1 MQRWMSRARGFVLVT
16 VVAVACSDDP
26 ETTAPPPPPPP
37 EETDTADRAALI
49 AFYNATNGRTHWT
62 EKENWNTPST
72 IRIWQG
78 VKTNSAGFVTELALP
93 DNNLSGT
100 LPPQLGDLAHLQ
112 RLVLNDNKLTGPI
125 PGELG
130 KLAELTMLN
139 LSDNALSGA
148 IPGGLG
154 ALSRLDSLQLARNEL
169 SGAIP
174 AELGNLSALRRL
186 LLAWNQLSGPVP
198 PELGNLAGLTYLSV
212 SRNELTGTIPPE
224 LANLGSI
231 RVLSVSRNSL
241 TGTVPPELGEL
252 ATVEGLYLYDNELT
266 GEIPAS
272 LGALSELETLWIH
285 ENGLTGPL
293 PDEIGE
299 LANLEDL
306 RAENNELSGTIPDA
320 LVSLKGLTRLW
331 IAGNRFTGRLPSA
344 IGEMRALQS
353 LYLDANYEL
362 TGLLPRSLLKLKS
375 LAWFSYDGTGLCA
388 QIDEEFQ
395 EWLSGIPEGYRTECD
410 TTQVERLAL
419 EGLHDLTG
427 GPAWANRGA
436 WGTEAALGDWH
447 GVTTEGGRVVEVALS
462 ANGLSGPL
470 PGEIGNLTALR
481 RVDLEGNDLSG
492 GLPGTLAW
500 LAELNEF
507 SVANNSRLA
516 GPLPFALTRLEQ
528 IRVLDFQ
535 GTGLCASPSAG
546 FQAWFTAIPAPTG
559 PTCENPEQVAVS
571 LPIVYLTQSVQ
582 SPSGRVQ
589 LVANREALLR
599 VFLTAEEPRGFFE
612 PVVVAVFTRAGTE
625 VHRVQMVRA
634 DDRIPGEADESDLG
648 MSYNAVI
655 PARVIAPNVRM
666 AVEVDPEGTVPFAP
680 ESGTRFPA
688 EGSDSLRVVEVP
700 PMQLT
705 VVPVLEALQP
715 DTSVLEWTHGING
728 DSPQL
733 GLLRHAF
740 PFSQFRAKARESH
753 VTSLD
758 LTSEDDQWRLVLELE
773 ALRTSDGATG
783 YYYGAAASVNGYVRG
798 RARVPGWASMGKA
811 WATEIAHEIG
821 HNVSLNHAPCG
832 NPPNVDTGYPYR
844 DGSIGMWGYDFR
856 DGSLLSPEV
865 RRDIMGYCYNQGW
878 LSDFHFRRVISHR
891 NRVEGDAARAMVAA
905 AGPRT
910 DVLVLWGGVVGGEP
924 RIEPPFSMRAEA
936 RLPEGSGPYRIRG
949 IGSEGRALFSLDFTP
964 GEDKFGDR
972 YFFFTVPIKPEWAD
986 SLERIMLMGPEGA
999 VTVQRDGERTLTVV
1013 TERGTGRIRGILQDW
1028 EGALPAALSDV
1039 DGLEARTTRGLA
1051 EAVRRGR

>member
-1 MQRWMSRARGFVLVT
+1 MQHWMSRCRRFTLVT
-16 VVAVACSDDP
+16 VLATACSDDP
-26 ETTAPPPPPPP
+26 ATTAPPPPPPP
-37 EETDTADRAALI
+37 AETDTADRGALI
-49 AFYNATNGRTHWT
+49 AFYNATNGRTHWE
-62 EKENWNTPST
+62 EKRSWNTPES
-72 IRIWQG
+72 IRQWQG
-78 VKTNSAGFVTELALP
+78 VTTNAAGFVTELALP
-93 DNNLSGT
+93 ENNLSGP

-112 RLVLNDNKLTGPI
+112 RLVLNGNKLTGPI
-125 PGELG
+125 PAELG

-139 LSDNALSGA
+139 LRDNDLSGA
-148 IPGGLG
+148 IPGQLG
-154 ALSRLDSLQLARNEL
+154 ALSRLDSLLLSSNEL

-174 AELGNLSALRRL
+174 AELGNLSSLRRL

-231 RVLSVSRNSL
+231 QLLSVSRNSL
-241 TGTVPPELGEL
+241 TGTIPPELGEL

-272 LGALSELETLWIH
+272 LGNLSALQTLWIH

-293 PDEIGE
+293 PGEIGD
-299 LANLEDL
+299 LAKLQDL

-320 LVSLKGLTRLW
+320 IVGLKALARLW
-331 IAGNRFTGRLPSA
+331 LAGNQLTGRLPSA
-344 IGEMRALQS
+344 IGELRALQS

-362 TGLLPRSLLKLKS
+362 TGLLPRSLLELKS
-375 LAWFSYDGTGLCA
+375 LAWFSYDATGLCA
-388 QIDEEFQ
+388 QIDDEFQ
-395 EWLSGIPEGYRTECD
+395 EWLRSIPEGYRTECD
-410 TTQVERLAL
+410 TAQVERLAL
-419 EGLHDLTG
+419 EGLYDLTS
-427 GPAWANRGA
+427 GPVWANRGA
-436 WGTEAALGDWH
+436 WGTDASLGDWY
-447 GVTTEGGRVVEVALS
+447 GVTTEGDRVVEVALPG
-462 ANGLSGPL
+462 NGLSGPL
-470 PGEIGNLTALR
+470 PGEIGNLTELR
-481 RVDLEGNDLSG
+481 KVDLEGNDLSG

-500 LAELNEF
+500 LAELTELSLADN
-507 SVANNSRLA
+507 AGLA
-516 GPLPFALTRLEQ
+516 GPLPFALRRLEKLH
-528 IRVLDFQ
+528 VLDFE

-546 FQAWFTAIPAPTG
+546 FQSWFTTIPAAAG

-582 SPSGRVQ
+582 SPSGRVR

-625 VHRVQMVRA
+625 VHRVEMARD
-634 DDRIPGEADESDLG
+634 DDRIPGEADEGDLG

-655 PARVIAPNVRM
+655 PPRVIGPGVRLV
-666 AVEVDPEGTVPFAP
+666 VEVDPEGTVPFAP

-700 PMQLT
+700 PMQVT

-715 DTSVLEWTHGING
+715 DSSVLEWTNGING

-740 PFSQFRAKARESH
+740 PFSEFRARTRESH

-758 LTSEDDQWRLVLELE
+758 LTNEDDQWRLVLELE
-773 ALRTSDGATG
+773 ALRTAENGTG
-783 YYYGAAASVNGYVRG
+783 YYYGAGASVNGYVRG

-832 NPPNVDTGYPYR
+832 DPPNVDRGYPYL

-865 RRDIMGYCYNQGW
+865 RRDIMGYCYEQGW
-878 LSDFHFRRVISHR
+878 LSDFHFRRVINHR
-891 NRVEGDAARAMVAA
+891 NRVEGDAARAALAA
-905 AGPRT
+905 AGPRR

-924 RIEPPFSMRAEA
+924 RIEPPFSMRAGA
-936 RLPEGSGPYRIRG
+936 QLPERSGPYRIRG
-949 IGSEGRALFSLDFTP
+949 IDSEGRALFSLDFTP

-972 YFFFTVPIKPEWAD
+972 YFFFTVPIEPEWTG
-986 SLERIMLMGPEGA
+986 SLERIMFTGPEGA
-999 VTVQRDGERTLTVV
+999 AVVTSGDEGAITVV
-1013 TERGTGRIRGILQDW
+1013 TEPGTGRIRGILRDW
-1028 EGALPAALSDV
+1028 EGALPAVLSGV
-1039 DGLEARTTRGLA
+1039 DGLEATTIRGVA
-1051 EAVRRGR
+1051 EAVLRQR